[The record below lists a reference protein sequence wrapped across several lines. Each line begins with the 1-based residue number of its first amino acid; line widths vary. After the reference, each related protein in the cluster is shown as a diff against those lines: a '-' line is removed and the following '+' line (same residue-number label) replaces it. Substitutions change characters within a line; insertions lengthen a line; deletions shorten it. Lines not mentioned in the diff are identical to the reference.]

1 MVSGV
6 WHWVP
11 RVLGAGRIT
20 VGFGPAAD
28 GHVMQFVRQL
38 AGVGPGTEPLHGLD
52 GLKPVP
58 LRFPGN

>member
-1 MVSGV
+1 M
-6 WHWVP
+6 P

-20 VGFGPAAD
+20 VGFGPAAG

-38 AGVGPGTEPLHGLD
+38 AGVGPGTEPLQGLD

-58 LRFPGN
+58 LRLPGD